1 MMGRRSTRRA
11 TKGRLGR
18 GGGRGRGKVSTR
30 AKEDTEMSEDEVEVI
45 EQSEKDDRKKES
57 EEYSEKEI
65 EEIER
70 KGMPTLESIK
80 AAIEWKVPEKLE
92 HLLKVTKELMRKI
105 NNEEWEKEG
114 EKSFVKE
121 LREWKN

>member
-1 MMGRRSTRRA
+1 
-11 TKGRLGR
+11 
-18 GGGRGRGKVSTR
+18 
-30 AKEDTEMSEDEVEVI
+30 MSEDEVEVI

-80 AAIEWKVPEKLE
+80 AATEWKVPEKLE
-92 HLLKVTKELMRKI
+92 HLLKVTKELMKKI
-105 NNEEWEKEG
+105 NNKEWEKEG
-114 EKSFVKE
+114 ENILCEGAKRMEE
-121 LREWKN
+121 LRLEREYNNKEDVKMQGEERSNEDKEEEWRDI